1 MSCNVRV
8 RVSALLLFCAA
19 WIATSTSRAQEITV
33 YNAQHRSLTS
43 EWVEGFTRATGVR
56 VTVRN
61 GDDVELGNQLLQE
74 GSASPADVFLTENS
88 PAMSAVEQAGLLAPV
103 DPETL
108 AQVAPSYRPATGRWI
123 GIAARSTVFV
133 YNKTKPVASALPQ
146 SLLDLADPAWKGR
159 WAASPTGADFQAIVS
174 ALLELK
180 GEAATLAW
188 LKAMKANSVAYR
200 GNGAV
205 LKAVNSGQIEAGV
218 IYHYY
223 YFRDQAKTGENS
235 ANAALHYF
243 KGQDPGAFVSISG
256 GGVLA
261 SSKHQADAQSFLKWV
276 TGPAG
281 QAILKDGDAYE
292 YVVGEGQ
299 ASNPK
304 LTPLTELE
312 APKIDVSKLNSKKV
326 VELMTEAGL
335 L

>member
-1 MSCNVRV
+1 MATACVGASSEVKRMSCRV
-8 RVSALLLFCAA
+8 RVQVSAVLLFCGAL
-19 WIATSTSRAQEITV
+19 ATISASRAQEITV
-33 YNAQHRSLTS
+33 YNAQHRSLTA
-43 EWVEGFTRATGVR
+43 EWVKGFTRDTGIK

-88 PAMSAVEQAGLLAPV
+88 PAMSMVDQAKLLAPV
-103 DPETL
+103 DAATL
-108 AQVAPSYRPATGRWI
+108 AQVAPSYRTSSGHWV

-133 YNKTKPVASALPQ
+133 YNKTKPVASALPR

-159 WAASPTGADFQAIVS
+159 WAASPTGADFQATVS

-188 LKAMKANSVAYR
+188 LKAMKTNSIAYR

-235 ANAALHYF
+235 DNAAIYYF

-261 SSKHQADAQSFLKWV
+261 SSKNTRQRRNPS
-276 TGPAG
+276 
-281 QAILKDGDAYE
+281 
-292 YVVGEGQ
+292 
-299 ASNPK
+299 SN
-304 LTPLTELE
+304 
-312 APKIDVSKLNSKKV
+312 
-326 VELMTEAGL
+326 G
-335 L
+335 

>member
-1 MSCNVRV
+1 MT
-8 RVSALLLFCAA
+8 A
-19 WIATSTSRAQEITV
+19 
-33 YNAQHRSLTS
+33 
-43 EWVEGFTRATGVR
+43 EWVKGFTRDTGIK

-88 PAMSAVEQAGLLAPV
+88 PAMSMVDQAKLLAPV
-103 DPETL
+103 DAATL
-108 AQVAPSYRPATGRWI
+108 AQVAPSYRTSSGHWV

-133 YNKTKPVASALPQ
+133 YNKTKPVASALPR
-146 SLLDLADPAWKGR
+146 SLLDLADPTWKGR

-188 LKAMKANSVAYR
+188 LKAMKTNSIAYR

-235 ANAALHYF
+235 DNAAIYYF

-261 SSKHQADAQSFLKWV
+261 SSKHQAEAQSFLKWV
-276 TGPAG
+276 TGHSG
-281 QAILKDGDAYE
+281 QAVLRDGDAYE

-299 ASNPK
+299 ASNAK
-304 LTPLTELE
+304 LAPLSELD
-312 APKIDVSKLNSKKV
+312 APKVDVSNLNSKKV
-326 VELMTEAGL
+326 VDLMTEAGL